1 VVSGASGSARGGRL
15 YDGFNADGPPGAPLV
30 LQNSEVTGNTLGGA
44 GLVFQGGG
52 IYLQDNPITLTNSSV
67 AQNVPDQCFDC

>member
-1 VVSGASGSARGGRL
+1 
-15 YDGFNADGPPGAPLV
+15 
-30 LQNSEVTGNTLGGA
+30 
-44 GLVFQGGG
+44 VFQGGG